1 MGEALET
8 TVQTDR
14 MDAERHL
21 IERIA
26 RMVPSVPGGELRLGI
41 GDDSAVI
48 RPRPGTELVLS
59 CDAFLEGVHFLGNVH
74 PPKSVGYKSL
84 ARATSDLA
92 AMGAIPRLFLMTL
105 ALPARNTGTWL
116 NAFLRG
122 LARAAREFDMRLAG
136 GDTTKSAT
144 ISIAV
149 TVIGEIPAGRAVPRT
164 GARVGDLIYVS
175 GTLGRAHIGLE
186 IMLAG
191 FGRQKKF
198 RTLLETHLYPRI
210 PLQLG
215 AWLANRRMASAM
227 MDISDGLSTDLSR
240 MCDASGVGARIG
252 SGRVPCVSLP
262 PGLPSALR
270 ARLNPLEMALHGGD
284 DYVLLFT
291 VPRRKEKR
299 LQAAPGFRDLIAIGE
314 ITRARKIVLMPGDG
328 NPTLLASR
336 GWDPFRKK

>member
-1 MGEALET
+1 
-8 TVQTDR
+8 

-26 RMVPSVPGGELRLGI
+26 HAVPSVPGRELRLGI
-41 GDDSAVI
+41 GDDSALI
-48 RPRPGTELVLS
+48 RPKRRAELVLS
-59 CDAFLEGVHFLGNVH
+59 CDTFLEGVHFLENAH
-74 PPKSVGYKSL
+74 PPESVGYKSL
-84 ARATSDLA
+84 ARAASDLA
-92 AMGAIPRLFLMTL
+92 AMGATPRFFLMTL
-105 ALPARNTGTWL
+105 ALPARSTGGWL

-122 LARAAREFDMRLAG
+122 LARAAREFNMRLAG

-144 ISIAV
+144 ISIGM
-149 TVIGEIPAGRAVPRT
+149 TVIGQIPTGRAVKRT
-164 GARVGDLIYVS
+164 GAQAGDLVYVS
-175 GTLGRAHIGLE
+175 GTLGRAQLGLE

-198 RTLLETHLYPRI
+198 RRLLAAHLYSRI
-210 PLQLG
+210 PMGLG
-215 AWLANRRMASAM
+215 AWLANHRAASAM

-240 MCDASGVGARIG
+240 MCDASGVGSRVW
-252 SGRVPCVSLP
+252 SSRVPCVSLP

-299 LQAAPGFRDLIAIGE
+299 LQAAPGFRNLTAIGE
-314 ITRARKIVLMPGDG
+314 ITSARKILLTDEDG
-328 NPTLLASR
+328 RSTPLISG

>member
-1 MGEALET
+1 MGPPE
-8 TVQTDR
+8 
-14 MDAERHL
+14 
-21 IERIA
+21 
-26 RMVPSVPGGELRLGI
+26 
-41 GDDSAVI
+41 SA
-48 RPRPGTELVLS
+48 
-59 CDAFLEGVHFLGNVH
+59 
-74 PPKSVGYKSL
+74 GYKSL

-122 LARAAREFDMRLAG
+122 LATAAREFDMRLAG

-149 TVIGEIPAGRAVPRT
+149 TVIGEIPAGRAVARA

-175 GTLGRAHIGLE
+175 GTLGRAQLGLE

-198 RTLLETHLYPRI
+198 RSLVGTHLYPRI

-215 AWLANRRMASAM
+215 AWLANHRMASAM

-240 MCDASGVGARIG
+240 MCDASGVGARIR
-252 SGRVPCVSLP
+252 SGRVPCVSLL
-262 PGLPSALR
+262 PGLPRALR
-270 ARLNPLEMALHGGD
+270 TRLNPLEMALHGGD

-299 LQAAPGFRDLIAIGE
+299 LQSAPGFRDLTAIGE
-314 ITRARKIVLMPGDG
+314 ITRARKTVLTHRDG
-328 NPTLLASR
+328 SSTLLASC